1 VIDRSNGA
9 GLRLRP
15 ATAQD
20 RMRIRRWLVEPQA
33 RAWWGDAASAEA
45 EISLAMGSQAALC
58 RIVEEGAAPIGYGQA
73 VDCGLWW
80 GPLPQAL
87 PAGTWEIDLLI
98 VSEQRRRQSL
108 AAALALLVEEVFA
121 TTLAIACCGLVPI
134 SDEAAA
140 RAYERAQFRWREIWN
155 DPLLGPTWVMLR
167 ERPS

>member
-1 VIDRSNGA
+1 MIDRPNGA
-9 GLRLRP
+9 LRLRP

-20 RMRIRRWLVEPQA
+20 RTRIRRWLTEPQA

-45 EISLAMGSQAALC
+45 EVRLAMGSQAALC

-73 VDCGLWW
+73 VESGLWC
-80 GPLPQAL
+80 GPLPQDL
-87 PAGTWEIDLLI
+87 PAGTWEIDLFI
-98 VSEQRRRQSL
+98 VSDHRHGWCL

-134 SDEAAA
+134 SNEAAA
-140 RAYERAQFRWREIWN
+140 RAYERAQFRWRAIGN
-155 DPLLGPTWVMLR
+155 DPLLGPTWVRLR

>member
-1 VIDRSNGA
+1 MIDRPNGA
-9 GLRLRP
+9 LCLRP

-20 RMRIRRWLVEPQA
+20 RARIRRWLAEPQA

-45 EISLAMGSQAALC
+45 EINLAMGSQAALC

-73 VDCGLWW
+73 VESGLWC
-80 GPLPQAL
+80 GPLPPDL
-87 PAGTWEIDLLI
+87 PAGTWEIDLFI
-98 VSEQRRRQSL
+98 VSHQRHGRSL

-134 SDEAAA
+134 SNEAAA

-167 ERPS
+167 ERQS

>member
-1 VIDRSNGA
+1 MIDRPNGA
-9 GLRLRP
+9 LRLRP

-20 RMRIRRWLVEPQA
+20 RTRIRRWLAQQQA
-33 RAWWGDAASAEA
+33 WAWWGDAASAEA

-58 RIVEEGAAPIGYGQA
+58 RIVEEDAAPIGYGQA
-73 VDCGLWW
+73 VESGLWC
-80 GPLPQAL
+80 GPLPQNL
-87 PAGTWEIDLLI
+87 PAGTWEIDLFI
-98 VSEQRRRQSL
+98 VCEQGRRRSL
-108 AAALALLVEEVFA
+108 AAALVLLVEEVFA

-134 SDEAAA
+134 SNEAAA